1 MAKIAQ
7 ISAKYI
13 VHASINIDGIV
24 DRPDVIGAIFGQ
36 TEGLLGNDLELRE
49 LQRSGRIGRIEV
61 NINAK
66 NGKAAGEII
75 IPSSLDKAETAI
87 VAAALE
93 IIQRIGP
100 CNAKIHTE
108 RIEDI
113 RISKRQ
119 YVIERAKELLKTLMD
134 DVMPDSQELADEVA
148 VSVRVMEI
156 QEWGKDR
163 LPAGPGIEESEEIV
177 LVEGRA
183 DVLNLLKHGFK
194 NVVSMNGT
202 SIPDSVKDLCREK
215 IVTVFVDGDRG
226 GDLIIKEL
234 LDTTEIDFITKA
246 PDGKEVEEL
255 AKKEIHKSLRAK
267 ITAEQ
272 WKLDGRTGLSLIN
285 ERRQKAEY
293 EVGGIDQVA
302 ETMGTRPQAM
312 ERHEERPRDGGRDD
326 RGPRNDRGPR
336 DSGRDNRGRDDRGPR
351 NDRGPRDSGRDSR
364 GRDDRGPR
372 RDDRGPRDGPR
383 DAPREAPHEE
393 APKIRGVSDDEKAQ
407 LGKLLEDLLGSH
419 GAYVLDPQLK
429 ILGKVPGTELAGTIK
444 ALKTG
449 MFAVVYDG
457 QVDQDLLNT
466 CEQNGIA
473 CVAAMSAA
481 AKGNRTKVFT
491 AEELL

>member
-13 VHASINIDGIV
+13 VHASITIDGIV

-61 NINAK
+61 NVTAK
-66 NGKAAGEII
+66 QGKSQGEII

-100 CNAKIHTE
+100 CNAKIRTE
-108 RIEDI
+108 SIEDI

-134 DVMPDSQELADEVA
+134 DIMPDSQELAEEVA

-156 QEWGKDR
+156 QEWGRDR
-163 LPAGPGIEESEEIV
+163 LPAGPAIDDSDEII

-183 DVLNLLKHGFK
+183 DVLNLLKQGFK
-194 NVVSMNGT
+194 NVISMNGT

-234 LDTTEIDFITKA
+234 LDTTEIDFVTKA

-272 WKLDGRTGLSLIN
+272 WKLDSKGGLSLIN
-285 ERRQKAEY
+285 ERRGRADY
-293 EVGGIDQVA
+293 EVGGVDQVA
-302 ETMGTRPQAM
+302 ETMSTRPQQM
-312 ERHEERPRDGGRDD
+312 ERSERPPRDD
-326 RGPRNDRGPR
+326 RNDRGRGPRDDRPPRNDRGSRDDRPPR
-336 DSGRDNRGRDDRGPR
+336 DDRRGDDRRGRGRDDR
-351 NDRGPRDSGRDSR
+351 
-364 GRDDRGPR
+364 RDDRR
-372 RDDRGPRDGPR
+372 RDDREER
-383 DAPREAPHEE
+383 APAPVAKPISDEE
-393 APKIRGVSDDEKAQ
+393 KGQ

-419 GAYVLDPQLK
+419 GAYVLDANLK
-429 ILGKVPGTELAGTIK
+429 ILGKVPGTELTGTIK

-449 MFAVVYDG
+449 MHAVVFDG
-457 QVDQDLLNT
+457 QVDADLIRT
-466 CEQNGIA
+466 CEENNINY
-473 CVAAMSAA
+473 VAAMSAN
-481 AKGNRTKVFT
+481 AKGNRTKVLT